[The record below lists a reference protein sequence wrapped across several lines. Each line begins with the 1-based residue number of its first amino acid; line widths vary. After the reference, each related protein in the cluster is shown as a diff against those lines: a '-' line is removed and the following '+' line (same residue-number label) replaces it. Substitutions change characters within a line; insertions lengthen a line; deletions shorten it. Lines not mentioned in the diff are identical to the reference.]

1 MPPLLAHFR
10 FDTAR
15 PCRKNPQEIDMIHNF
30 TAALVAAAL
39 LASTGIASAQ
49 SVQRYDGVSYPHD
62 NERYCY
68 MPSSPCDNE
77 HRVTN

>member
-1 MPPLLAHFR
+1 
-10 FDTAR
+10 
-15 PCRKNPQEIDMIHNF
+15 MIRNF

-49 SVQRYDGVSYPHD
+49 SVQRYDGVSYPHN

-68 MPSSPCDNE
+68 MPSSPCDNN